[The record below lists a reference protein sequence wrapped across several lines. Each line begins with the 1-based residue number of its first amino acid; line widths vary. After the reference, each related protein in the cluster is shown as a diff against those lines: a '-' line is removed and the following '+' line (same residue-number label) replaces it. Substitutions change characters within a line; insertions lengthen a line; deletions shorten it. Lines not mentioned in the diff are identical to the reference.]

1 MIVNFLRVPSDTA
14 PQNTIIVK
22 KITSTP
28 VPSRSCLFR
37 ATCISAFLTG
47 TLILSGCQPSV
58 TEDKSPAAEARAAA
72 KRPAPISDSAAAY
85 IKQFQPLYVTQMQ
98 SLQRRLQAEFESL
111 QAADTPTNTIANT
124 STNSSTNSS
133 TNTKASVPTDADAT
147 DTNAQTQSTKENAA
161 STHVDTDAEI
171 NISTE
176 VGERDLEVLKRV
188 VLEPQEPEIL
198 SEAQIIERYQ
208 QAMKALYQPAAQQL
222 NAQEI
227 DTLLNITTLLPQL
240 FEQAQ
245 IAERVSIKSPALA
258 RLIVQRQV
266 GQQIEAQQ
274 ALDMQQMKLTQ
285 KQEFEG
291 LMTKFNET
299 IEDYDKQI
307 AKYEQ
312 TLEEF
317 R

>member
-14 PQNTIIVK
+14 PQDTIIVK

-124 STNSSTNSS
+124 STNSSTN
-133 TNTKASVPTDADAT
+133 TKASVPTDADAT

-161 STHVDTDAEI
+161 STHIDTDAEI

>member
-111 QAADTPTNTIANT
+111 QAADTPTNTIAN
-124 STNSSTNSS
+124 SS
-133 TNTKASVPTDADAT
+133 TNTKASVSTDADAT

-161 STHVDTDAEI
+161 STHIDTDAEI

>member
-14 PQNTIIVK
+14 PQDTIIVK

-124 STNSSTNSS
+124 STNSS